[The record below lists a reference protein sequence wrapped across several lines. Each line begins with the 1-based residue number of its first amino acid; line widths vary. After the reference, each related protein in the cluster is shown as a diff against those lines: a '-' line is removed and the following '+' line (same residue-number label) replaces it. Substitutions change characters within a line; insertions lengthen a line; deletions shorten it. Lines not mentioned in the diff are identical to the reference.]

1 MVDFAEKNICLNMSQ
16 IQDFE
21 VEEFKKLV
29 HKWLSIDDDIRK
41 LQAAGKELKKQKD
54 ELTPE
59 IMEFMN
65 KNNIEDC
72 NTNNGKLKYKTS
84 LHKKPMNRQFIVE
97 KLGVVL
103 NNKGRG
109 EELTQ
114 YLFDNREVET
124 KMRLSRTF
132 SKKSE

>member
-1 MVDFAEKNICLNMSQ
+1 M
-16 IQDFE
+16 QDFE

-41 LQAAGKELKKQKD
+41 LQAAGKELRKQKE

-59 IMEFMN
+59 IMEFMSSH
-65 KNNIEDC
+65 NIEDC
-72 NTNNGKLKYKTS
+72 NTTNGKLKYKTS
-84 LHKKPMNRQFIVE
+84 LQKKPMNRQFIVE
-97 KLGVVL
+97 KLGAVL

-124 KMRLSRTF
+124 KMSLRRTF